1 MMIKVENNPWSVRKW
16 EEFLYFCCPEC
27 DVKNHSR
34 DHFLKHA
41 FDQHPKSKECLE
53 KLASSVKKEEIMND
67 CQEGDEKNQKFI
79 KDNEFEQSMK
89 EEKLDEESD
98 DPNMYLNSN
107 YIE

>member
-1 MMIKVENNPWSVRKW
+1 MESSEQRNPWEVENV
-16 EEFLYFCCPEC
+16 EDFLYFCCPEC

-53 KLASSVKKEEIMND
+53 KLAKTVKKEEIMND
-67 CQEGDEKNQKFI
+67 CQEDEKKQKII

>member
-1 MMIKVENNPWSVRKW
+1 MESNSERNPWEVENV
-16 EEFLYFCCPEC
+16 EDFLYFCCPEC

-41 FDQHPKSKECLE
+41 FDQHPKSKEYLE
-53 KLASSVKKEEIMND
+53 KLEVKKEELND
-67 CQEGDEKNQKFI
+67 SQEDEENQKFI
-79 KDNEFEQSMK
+79 QDNEFEQSMK

-107 YIE
+107 YIK

>member
-1 MMIKVENNPWSVRKW
+1 MESLERSNNPWEV
-16 EEFLYFCCPEC
+16 ENVEDFLYFCCPEC

-41 FDQHPKSKECLE
+41 FDQHPKSKEYLE
-53 KLASSVKKEEIMND
+53 KLEVKKEELND
-67 CQEGDEKNQKFI
+67 SQEDEENQKFI
-79 KDNEFEQSMK
+79 QDNEFEQSMK

>member
-1 MMIKVENNPWSVRKW
+1 MESSERNPWEVENV
-16 EEFLYFCCPEC
+16 EDFLYFCCPEC

-41 FDQHPKSKECLE
+41 FDQHPKSKEYLE
-53 KLASSVKKEEIMND
+53 KLAVKEEIND
-67 CQEGDEKNQKFI
+67 SQEDEDDQKFI
-79 KDNEFEQSMK
+79 QDNEFEQSMK